1 MSLTSALYNSLSGLR
16 TAQAG
21 IDVVAR
27 NLSNATTPGYT
38 KKTAPQ
44 ESVYLNGE
52 VAGVRTLAITREIDL
67 TVQRE
72 LRVERSSSANLAVID
87 EYLTE
92 LNQLFGRPD
101 EEVSFAAS
109 VNRLGTSLAA
119 LADTPESAT
128 ARLSVLN
135 AADNVARDLNRMS
148 ETVQQ
153 MRQEAEDGI
162 ADSVAEINEALT
174 GIEELNGEIAVRAR
188 TGKSTADLE
197 DQRDKLVDQIAEHM
211 DIRTFTRGGGNEMV
225 IMTASG
231 RTLLDV
237 EARTLAFD
245 RHGPLSAQTA
255 YSTDPA
261 ERGVGTITLLDPEGT
276 SYDLLEFDEIR
287 SGKIAGYLELRD
299 EILPQTQAQL
309 DELAHNLAVALAGGE
324 IAGTPVT
331 RVTDSAG
338 VSNAAYPFD
347 ADYATP
353 GSLSTLTITVD
364 GVAHT
369 VDDIATF
376 AGTDPDGPD
385 EAVRKAIQAALDDA
399 GLGDITVSVNTVG
412 ANYSL
417 SFADAQA
424 RTISD
429 VSLTDGASTI
439 NPALTPQYETT
450 SIDVTEVHT
459 PGDTLTLTY
468 GDATTGEPQTLTLRV
483 VSPPANGPDEIVAGA
498 SPETTAATMQT
509 ALSTLLPPG
518 ITVVRSGA
526 TLELRDTDMAVNSTK
541 LVGLTATSQT
551 AVGPQLSLFA
561 DGNGTDQRAYTA
573 LPGLG
578 ADDQKLGFAQ
588 RISVSEG
595 LLADPGGLV
604 RFQQADGTLSDDGD
618 PSRPLALLDRLTS
631 DIWSFDGNLGL
642 GTLNT
647 TIENFAA
654 TIVSYQAG
662 QAADVT
668 DRHDYQMAITESLE
682 RRFDSV
688 SGVNVDEE
696 MAEMLLLQQSFN
708 ASSQVLSAIQAMF
721 DELLAAVR

>member
-21 IDVVAR
+21 IDVVSR

-38 KKTAPQ
+38 KKTVPQ
-44 ESVYLNGE
+44 EAVYLNGQ
-52 VAGVRTLAITREIDL
+52 VAGVQTQAITREIDV

-72 LRVERSSSANLAVID
+72 LRVERSASANLSVVD
-87 EYLTE
+87 EYLSE
-92 LNQLFGRPD
+92 LNQMFGRPD
-101 EEVSFAAS
+101 DEVSFAAS
-109 VNRLGTSLAA
+109 INRLGTSFAA
-119 LADTPESAT
+119 LADTPESST

-135 AADNVARDLNRMS
+135 AADHAARDLNRMS
-148 ETVQQ
+148 ETVQR

-162 ADSVAEINEALT
+162 ATSVAEINEALE

-188 TGKSTADLE
+188 TGKTTADLE
-197 DQRDKLVDQIAEHM
+197 DQRDRLVDQIAEHM

-225 IMTASG
+225 ILTASG

-237 EARTLAFD
+237 DARTLAFD
-245 RHGPLSAQTA
+245 RRGPLSAQTT
-255 YSTDPA
+255 YSTDDA
-261 ERGVGTITLLDPEGT
+261 QRGVGTITLIDAEGA
-276 SYDLLEFDEIR
+276 SYDLLEFGEIR

-309 DELAHNLAVALAGGE
+309 DELAHNLAIALSGGE
-324 IAGTPVT
+324 IFGSPVT

-364 GVAHT
+364 GVTHT
-369 VDDIATF
+369 IDDIAIYAATD
-376 AGTDPDGPD
+376 AGGPD
-385 EAVRKAIQAALDDA
+385 EAVRKAVQTALDDA
-399 GLGDITVSVNTVG
+399 GLGDIAVSVNAVG
-412 ANYSL
+412 ANYTL
-417 SFADAQA
+417 SFADSQA
-424 RTISD
+424 RTISNF
-429 VSLTDGASTI
+429 SLTDGANTI

-450 SIDVTEVHT
+450 SIDVTEIHT

-468 GDATTGEPQTLTLRV
+468 RDATTGEPRELTLRV
-483 VSPPANGPDEIVAGA
+483 VSPPASGPNEIVAGA
-498 SPETTAATMQT
+498 SPETTAATMET
-509 ALSTLLPPG
+509 ALSTLLPAG

-526 TLELRDTDMAVNSTK
+526 TLELRDTNMAVNSTS
-541 LVGLTATSQT
+541 LVSLTATSQT

-561 DGNGTDQRAYTA
+561 DGSGTDQRAYTA

-578 ADDQKLGFAQ
+578 AADQKLGFAQ

-595 LLADPGGLV
+595 LLADPAGLV

-618 PSRPLALLDRLTS
+618 PSRPLAMLDRLTS
-631 DIWSFDGNLGL
+631 DILAFDPNIGL
-642 GTLNT
+642 GAIST
-647 TIENFAA
+647 TIEHFAA

-668 DRHDYQMAITESLE
+668 DRHEYQVAITESLE

-721 DELLAAVR
+721 DELLSVVR